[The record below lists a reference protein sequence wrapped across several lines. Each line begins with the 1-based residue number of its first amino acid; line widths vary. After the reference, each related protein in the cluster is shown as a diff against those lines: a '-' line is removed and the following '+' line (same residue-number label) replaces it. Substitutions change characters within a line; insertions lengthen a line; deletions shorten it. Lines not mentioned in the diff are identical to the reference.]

1 MLQLLVKYLIQEIN
15 DNSTEKLK
23 LELSKIKKFK
33 ISVVAFIVTLCVA
46 LLLSN
51 VDLSHLLYIYFILCN
66 FFLDIFGNPFRGS
79 FFSRMAAR
87 YSLQVK
93 LMLVVLSALLRFFD
107 DFSITS
113 YFCKNSSSKLEFWSW
128 FLLNRIKLFSFI
140 LQITL

>member
-51 VDLSHLLYIYFILCN
+51 VDLSDLLYIYFILCN
-66 FFLDIFGNPFRGS
+66 FFLDIFGNPFRGG
-79 FFSRMAAR
+79 
-87 YSLQVK
+87 
-93 LMLVVLSALLRFFD
+93 
-107 DFSITS
+107 TP
-113 YFCKNSSSKLEFWSW
+113 CK
-128 FLLNRIKLFSFI
+128 
-140 LQITL
+140 